1 MGSVRSPR
9 TPFFPVIFFG
19 GPGLLEDVYEE
30 ALAWELKQLGL
41 KTDRQWE
48 VSMDS
53 PEGLFDEIATQLAK
67 QPGVVRAK
75 MFGMPS
81 VKVNGNAF
89 MGFRNGAM
97 VFKLTGESHK
107 QALAVPGARLFDAF
121 GRGRLM
127 KEWVSVPAS
136 ASDLWTDLADAALAY
151 VATLPMK

>member
-1 MGSVRSPR
+1 
-9 TPFFPVIFFG
+9 
-19 GPGLLEDVYEE
+19 
-30 ALAWELKQLGL
+30 
-41 KTDRQWE
+41 
-48 VSMDS
+48 MDKA
-53 PEGLFDEIATQLAK
+53 EGLFDEIAAQLSK

-89 MGFRNGAM
+89 MGFESGAM
-97 VFKLTGESHK
+97 VFKLTGETHK
-107 QALAVPGARLFDAF
+107 QALAAPGARLFDPS
-121 GRGRLM
+121 GRGRPM